1 MDNLA
6 RLGSDFR
13 PIKLAKVDEMKIS
26 AIIKATKEFIV
37 SKLDSLVQKERLP
50 KANADYLK
58 KMYFE
63 EVYNC
68 KMDIKHAFI
77 VANGFIYPLLKAIG
91 NCVLRAI
98 SANDKKLMLVEAL
111 AVFEEN
117 INIVFQGGEVEK
129 DFIDIMNQPA
139 DVPVEKK
146 FSFRKSSSN
155 SDFAK
160 DLESGNSQFCE
171 RIVDRRNNN

>member
-1 MDNLA
+1 MDSLA

-37 SKLDSLVQKERLP
+37 EKLTGLVEKDKLP

-58 KMYFE
+58 KMYFD

-77 VANGFIYPLLKAIG
+77 VSNGLIYPLLKAIG

-98 SANDKKLMLVEAL
+98 FANDKKLMLVEAL

-117 INIVFQGGEVEK
+117 INIIFQGGEVER
-129 DFIDIMNQPA
+129 DFIDIMNQSGN
-139 DVPVEKK
+139 EKFEK
-146 FSFRKSSSN
+146 NFVFRNSVSN
-155 SDFAK
+155 SALAK
-160 DLESGNSQFCE
+160 DLENSGFDESS
-171 RIVDRRNNN
+171 RIAEKSSNN

>member
-37 SKLDSLVQKERLP
+37 LKLDGLVEKDRLP

-58 KMYFE
+58 RMYFE

-77 VANGFIYPLLKAIG
+77 VSNGFIYPLLKAIG

-117 INIVFQGGEVEK
+117 INIIFQGGEVER
-129 DFIDIMNQPA
+129 DFVDIMNQPN
-139 DVPVEKK
+139 DVPIEEK

-155 SDFAK
+155 SAFAK
-160 DLESGNSQFCE
+160 DLESGNFGTDQ